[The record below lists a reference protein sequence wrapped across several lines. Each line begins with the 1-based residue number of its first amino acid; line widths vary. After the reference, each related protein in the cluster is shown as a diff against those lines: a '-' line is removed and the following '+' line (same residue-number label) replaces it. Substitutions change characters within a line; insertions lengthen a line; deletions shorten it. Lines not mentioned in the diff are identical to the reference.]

1 MSSTRT
7 DFKTLLADG
16 PAVAPR
22 RSLASEAADVLREM
36 ILLEKLTPG
45 LPVPERDLAEALGIS
60 RTPLKEALL
69 ILKSEGLIVHS
80 ATRRSSVADPSLEE
94 VSENLIVL
102 GVLEALAGELAC
114 KHASDAEITQIL
126 ELCDRMRNASLETD
140 PLNFFSWD
148 MEFHQSIVRAA
159 RNTPL
164 MESHRVY
171 NARLWRARFISS
183 KRRTSQDTML
193 GHHDLIAEA
202 LQKRDGPEAGR
213 QLRRHLETAVINIT
227 ETLGT
232 KNQAISETS
241 TNNHSKSNLS
251 DG

>member
-1 MSSTRT
+1 MSSART

-102 GVLEALAGELAC
+102 GVLEALAG
-114 KHASDAEITQIL
+114 
-126 ELCDRMRNASLETD
+126 
-140 PLNFFSWD
+140 
-148 MEFHQSIVRAA
+148 
-159 RNTPL
+159 
-164 MESHRVY
+164 
-171 NARLWRARFISS
+171 
-183 KRRTSQDTML
+183 
-193 GHHDLIAEA
+193 
-202 LQKRDGPEAGR
+202 
-213 QLRRHLETAVINIT
+213 
-227 ETLGT
+227 
-232 KNQAISETS
+232 
-241 TNNHSKSNLS
+241 
-251 DG
+251 